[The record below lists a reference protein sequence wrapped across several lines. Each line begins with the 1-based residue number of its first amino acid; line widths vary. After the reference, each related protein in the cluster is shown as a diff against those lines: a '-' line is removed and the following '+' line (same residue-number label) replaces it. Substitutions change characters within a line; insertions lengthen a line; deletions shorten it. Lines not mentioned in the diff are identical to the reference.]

1 MPDRLKLFIPL
12 IVFACIAAVFLVLQ
26 HRRTT
31 GDYDPSALPSALI
44 GKPIP
49 ASSLSTLE
57 DANAVVDLQQAFRE
71 KPFILNVWATW
82 CISCR
87 AEHEYLNQLDRAGI
101 NVVGLNYKDE
111 RPEAKRWL
119 ENLGDPYT
127 VVLVDGEGEY
137 GLELGVYGAPETYI
151 VDREGIVRYR
161 HVGVLNQ
168 RAWEKFVLPLGISW

>member
-12 IVFACIAAVFLVLQ
+12 IIFVCIAVVFLVLQ

-57 DANAVVDLQQAFRE
+57 DAGEIVDLQQAFE
-71 KPFILNVWATW
+71 AKPFILNVWATW

-119 ENLGDPYT
+119 EQLGNPYT
-127 VVLVDGEGEY
+127 VVLVDDEGEY

-151 VDREGIVRYR
+151 VDAKGIVRYR

-168 RAWEKFVLPLGISW
+168 RAWEKFILPLGIDW